1 MSISELQPLK
11 SSGTEPAPSG
21 GDSGD
26 LVGGDKPLLLSPDSV
41 PEFVLEEDGAV
52 PSWSRATFR
61 FQQRLSAGSEH
72 VARFTTPWA
81 RKTRGKLLSA
91 DSEARDWAQTTALLT
106 FTGSPFLGDS
116 REPMPPVSFL
126 DAIRQPAR
134 ARRRRLRRMLDETA
148 GRWLT
153 IRVIGATES
162 TGYPHSHVAVYADT
176 RLSESDFEPVVQAH
190 LDGCPVAQQS
200 AHGHGTVVVEHEPR
214 ESKPTGVVNYL
225 NQNVPGVKSLYDDG
239 DARSS
244 GQNPKGVVDES
255 TARQRTATVLE
266 ATRTDAYSIQTSDGV
281 EWDT

>member
-1 MSISELQPLK
+1 MPTANLDPLADK
-11 SSGTEPAPSG
+11 AFGGQVEP
-21 GDSGD
+21 DSGD
-26 LVGGDKPLLLSPDSV
+26 SLVGGDKPLSLSPDSV
-41 PEFVLEEDGAV
+41 PEFVLEDDGAV

-91 DSEARDWAQTTALLT
+91 DEQAREWTQTTALLT

-116 REPMPPVSFL
+116 REPMPPTAFL
-126 DAIRQPAR
+126 SALRQPAR

-148 GRWLT
+148 DRWLT

-190 LDGCPVAQQS
+190 LDECPVAQQS
-200 AHGHGTVVVEHEPR
+200 AHGHGTVVVEHEPNQ
-214 ESKPTGVVNYL
+214 SPTGVVNYL
-225 NQNVPGVKSLYDDG
+225 NQNVPGVKSLYRDG
-239 DARSS
+239 DGGSTRSES
-244 GQNPKGVVDES
+244 GGILQES
-255 TARQRTATVLE
+255 TARQRTATLLE